1 MVSHEIRTP
10 LNAVNG
16 ATAMLLDTVPLTS
29 EQRELL
35 ALLDAGANH
44 VVLIVE
50 DSARPACICAHGLS
64 VRALTD
70 ARACGACARGS
81 LAARRA
87 EQRPVPHCQR
97 AADAGF
103 ERAGAGMVHGLL
115 SAPSA

>member
-16 ATAMLLDTVPLTS
+16 ATAMLLDTAPLTS

-50 DSARPACICAHGLS
+50 DSARPAHKQLATCPCAL
-64 VRALTD
+64 AL
-70 ARACGACARGS
+70 A
-81 LAARRA
+81 
-87 EQRPVPHCQR
+87 H
-97 AADAGF
+97 
-103 ERAGAGMVHGLL
+103 
-115 SAPSA
+115 